1 MIVRITASKP
11 HEAVRV
17 GSMRLQ
23 IPTRPLRILDFDI
36 ENRPLSYLGSDFTTA
51 EVTAIAWAW
60 TDKPDDVKVYLLGQT
75 SLPVILRR
83 FLKAYDQADMVTGHF
98 IRGHD
103 LPMLNGA
110 LVELGMPVLGNK
122 RVMDTKVDFVKTKGI
137 SLSQESI
144 GAMFRLDKAK
154 VQMNQVKWRSANR
167 LTKDGLALVRER
179 VVGDVRQHM
188 EMVKEL
194 NAKGYLSPPMYWGG
208 GSELPAYVP

>member
-17 GSMRLQ
+17 GSLRLQ

-60 TDKPDDVKVYLLGQT
+60 TDKPDDVKVYLLGET
-75 SLPVILRR
+75 SLPVILRK
-83 FLKAYDQADMVTGHF
+83 FLKAYEQADMVTGHF

-110 LVELGMPVLGNK
+110 LVELGMPVLSNK

-144 GAMFRLDKAK
+144 GAMFRLDKTK

-179 VVGDVRQHM
+179 VVGDVQQHM

-194 NAKGYLSPPMYWGG
+194 NAKGYLSPTMYCIA
-208 GSELPAYVP
+208 SDDVRCDL

>member
-17 GSMRLQ
+17 GSLRLQ

-60 TDKPDDVKVYLLGQT
+60 TDKPDDVKVYLLGET
-75 SLPVILRR
+75 SLPVILRK
-83 FLKAYDQADMVTGHF
+83 FLKAYEQADMVTGHF

-110 LVELGMPVLGNK
+110 LVELGMPVLSNK

-144 GAMFRLDKAK
+144 GAMFRLDKTK

-179 VVGDVRQHM
+179 VVGDVQQHM

-194 NAKGYLSPPMYWGG
+194 NAKG
-208 GSELPAYVP
+208 AK